1 MVEIAVD
8 PKNRRPRAQS
18 KQSLTNSETW
28 FGLLRY
34 EVQTWGLPWRLSG
47 QESSAGDTGLIPNPG
62 RSHMLLSN

>member
-47 QESSAGDTGLIPNPG
+47 KESSA
-62 RSHMLLSN
+62 